1 MTGHGF
7 IRLINAQGI
16 MIQDIL
22 VRIQEGENRF
32 QLSLDG
38 LPSGIYQVQLS
49 CPDGIFSSTLIVQA
63 G

>member
-22 VRIQEGENRF
+22 VRIQEGETVFNYRWTACRRG
-32 QLSLDG
+32 S
-38 LPSGIYQVQLS
+38 YQVQLS
-49 CPDGIFSSTLIVQA
+49 R
-63 G
+63 